1 MNSEKMIYYKKSQKE
16 DIKMGLKKR
25 IRNSSMN
32 LLSVCALALTLFSS
46 KNLCFWIMYQEELP
60 ESVKR
65 KLGK

>member
-1 MNSEKMIYYKKSQKE
+1 
-16 DIKMGLKKR
+16 MGLKKR